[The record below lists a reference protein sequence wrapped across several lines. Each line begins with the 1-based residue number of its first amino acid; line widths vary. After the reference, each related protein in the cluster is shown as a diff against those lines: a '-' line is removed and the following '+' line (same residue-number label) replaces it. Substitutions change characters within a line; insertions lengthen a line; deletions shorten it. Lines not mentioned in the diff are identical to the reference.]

1 MGFIHQQPYTAWELA
16 VRFILAEKVGD
27 TSLLMVAHHYNEKL
41 AGQNGGDEGLVVIAK
56 VPKHEDV
63 APTAV
68 KNVLNKNSIWIEQPG
83 AAVVCQPI
91 DDDIAR
97 TLRDGGR

>member
-27 TSLLMVAHHYNEKL
+27 TSLLMVAPQYNEKL

-68 KNVLNKNSIWIEQPG
+68 KKVLNINSIWFEQPG
-83 AAVVCQPI
+83 AAVVCQQKKNNKTQ
-91 DDDIAR
+91 
-97 TLRDGGR
+97 TLRDGV